1 MYAIAAFLPDSSE
14 QEIIG
19 YTPEQ
24 YEWAVQSESNI
35 WKYFIQKE
43 MLYANDPTL
52 TERFISDA
60 PFSKFY
66 LEVDKDSPGRIGVW
80 FGWQI
85 VNSFMEHNDLSMQ
98 EMLVIDNEELFTK
111 SKYKPKKK

>member
-1 MYAIAAFLPDSSE
+1 MAAFLPDSE
-14 QEIIG
+14 RAELIG
-19 YTPEQ
+19 YDKEQ
-24 YEWAVQSESNI
+24 YEWAAISESDI
-35 WKYFIQKE
+35 WKYFIQNE
-43 MLYANDPTL
+43 MLYSNDPVL
-52 TERFISDA
+52 SDRFITEA

-85 VNSFMEHNDLSMQ
+85 VNSFVKNNDIGLQ
-98 EMLVIDNEELFTK
+98 DLIVTDNEEIFKK